1 MPSPRKVS
9 QILKG
14 KQPPKP
20 KTVKAMATRAIKK
33 KK

>member
-14 KQPPKP
+14 KKPPKP
-20 KTVKAMATRAIKK
+20 KTVTEMARRAARKK
-33 KK
+33 